1 MQDDIRALAEMRGYG
16 RNATTTQ
23 QLQALD
29 QEYHQLLE
37 QGQSE
42 KADYVQKLYAF
53 KQRQQHVAG
62 KPKHLLLQDQ
72 SNLHKA
78 LQKYQDACTLDA
90 NGSLYHVAAGR
101 LLLMMGRMDDALA
114 RLRCA
119 VSLKPTHPEARYI

>member
-1 MQDDIRALAEMRGYG
+1 MRGYG
-16 RNATTTQ
+16 RNATTTH

-29 QEYHQLLE
+29 HEYHQLLE

-53 KQRQQHVAG
+53 KQRQQHAAG
-62 KPKHLLLQDQ
+62 KPDLHLQSLNNQ

-78 LQKYQDACTLDA
+78 LQKYQDACVVDGNVTPV
-90 NGSLYHVAAGR
+90 YHIAAGR
-101 LLLMMGRMDDALA
+101 LLLVMGRVEDALT

-119 VSLKPTHPEARYI
+119 VALKPTNCEARYTVTI